1 MGKTEKVKVKFK
13 NTCSSIIDV
22 KIAAGNKHFESY
34 FLLPFDPTTDY
45 RNWLQAIAIGVYQ
58 TSFRF
63 FPEWEEYIVFDF
75 TTEDNNTGFFTIYGF
90 DSNKVFLNVLVGR
103 RQLVNAFY
111 NRTLEFIN
119 SQKDNPN
126 SIDFEKSEEFGINNI
141 FEGIV
146 NFRSEIIENYQKEWT
161 DK

>member
-1 MGKTEKVKVKFK
+1 MGKTEKIKVTLK
-13 NTCSSIIDV
+13 NTCASVIEL
-22 KIAAGNKHFESY
+22 KIVTRNKHFESY
-34 FLLPFDPTTDY
+34 FSLSFDPTSDY

-63 FPEWEEYIVFDF
+63 FPEWEDEIVFDF
-75 TTEDNNTGFFTIYGF
+75 TKENDNTGIFTIYSS
-90 DSNKVFLNVLVGR
+90 DKKKVFLNVLVGR

-119 SQKDNPN
+119 SQKNNPK
-126 SIDFEKSEEFGINNI
+126 SIDFEKSEELGIKDI

-146 NFRSEIIENYQKEWT
+146 NFRSEIIENFQKE
-161 DK
+161 